1 MQRKRKTLI
10 VLHKK
15 MDNHSENTKRIAKN
29 TLLLYVRKFFSM
41 LVSLYTARVVL
52 KTLGVEDYGI
62 SSVVGGVIGMIG
74 FLNDSMSGATS
85 RFLTYEL
92 GRGDKQRMKETFA
105 TALIIH
111 VGIALIVFLFAET
124 IGLWFLENKL
134 VIPAERMNAARIVYQ
149 MAVLST
155 MIGISQVPYNACLV
169 AHEKFDVYAYVDILN
184 VVLRLLIVYL
194 LVIINFDKL
203 ILWSLL
209 GFVVSL
215 LIMTIYRLYCTNH
228 YEESRFH
235 FVWKTDYIKPMLSFS
250 GWDLYGN
257 MSVMAR
263 TTGVNMLLNMFFG
276 PVMNTAAGIATQVQ
290 SCIMGFAGNLVT
302 AMRPQL
308 VKQYAC
314 KEYESMFGLLQNGI
328 KMAFVLL
335 SLFSIPLMCEA
346 HFVLQFW
353 LGMVPNYTV
362 IFCVLTLL
370 FNFFANMSV
379 LLVSVI
385 HATGNIK
392 RPSFINGTLYL
403 LVVPFSYIAYRL
415 GCPPWFA
422 FLFNVLAVILGMLSN
437 AWTIRLYIQGF
448 SFKEFFFQ
456 IFLKCVG
463 ILIIVSSLVYM
474 VRFVMEE
481 SWLRLIISVL
491 FSSLLLSLSSLYILF
506 GPSFR
511 KQIYIYL
518 NNKLCRKA

>member
-1 MQRKRKTLI
+1 MSNT
-10 VLHKK
+10 
-15 MDNHSENTKRIAKN
+15 HSENTKRIAKN

-52 KTLGVEDYGI
+52 ETLGVEDYGI
-62 SSVVGGVIGMIG
+62 SGVVGGVIGMIG

-134 VIPAERMNAARIVYQ
+134 VIPAERMNAARVVYQ
-149 MAVLST
+149 MTVLST

-209 GFVVSL
+209 GLAVSL
-215 LIMTIYRLYCTNH
+215 LIITIYRLYCTKH

-276 PVMNTAAGIATQVQ
+276 PVMNAAAGIATQVQ

-314 KEYESMFGLLQNGI
+314 KEYGSMFGLLQNGI
-328 KMAFVLL
+328 KMAFILL

-346 HFVLQFW
+346 HFVLQLW
-353 LGMVPNYTV
+353 LGIVPDYTV
-362 IFCVLTLL
+362 IFCVFTLL

-403 LVVPFSYIAYRL
+403 LVVPFSYVAYRL

-448 SFKEFFFQ
+448 SFKNFFFQ
-456 IFLKCVG
+456 NFLKCIG
-463 ILIIVSSLVYM
+463 ILVVVSSLVYALH
-474 VRFVMEE
+474 FVMEE
-481 SWLRLIISVL
+481 SWLRLIVSVL
-491 FSSLLLSLSSLYILF
+491 FSSLLLALSGLYILF
-506 GPSFR
+506 SASFR
-511 KQIYIYL
+511 KQILIYL
-518 NNKLCRKA
+518 NNKLCRKV